1 MVNVCCEDMQN
12 NVCIIDQKIFS
23 SECDKT
29 IYYSSRF
36 DEYGI
41 PIRDGERGCAT
52 SYILINN
59 CPWCGKKL
67 PESKRNAWFDAL
79 EELGFD
85 SPLDEDIP
93 EKFKTAEWWKG
104 RGDGIREPY

>member
-1 MVNVCCEDMQN
+1 MVSLCCKDMQN
-12 NVCIIDQKIFS
+12 NVYNIDQKTFS
-23 SECDKT
+23 SVERCDKT
-29 IYYSSRF
+29 IYYSSKF

-41 PIRDGERGCAT
+41 PIRDGECGCAT

-59 CPWCGKKL
+59 CPWCGKRL

-93 EKFKTAEWWKG
+93 EKFKTSEWWDK
-104 RGDGIREPY
+104 